1 MLHIHGE
8 WNGMAGHSLEPMFNP
23 RGVAVFGASERPG
36 AVGTMVLANL
46 RAAGFA
52 GAIVP
57 VNPKHPMVQGLAC
70 VPDLSHLDQPL
81 DLAVIATP
89 ASAVPDILHQCG
101 MAGLKAAVILSAG
114 FGEGGE
120 TDRSTGKRL
129 MQESLEIAQRFG
141 LRLMGPNCLGL
152 MRPSIGLNA
161 TFSHNQALPGK
172 LALVSQSGALV
183 TAVLDWAQSRGV
195 GFSAIAS
202 TGDAADL
209 DFGDLLD
216 YLALDPQTTGILL
229 YIEGIKDARHFLS
242 GLRAAARMKPVIV
255 LKSARHAAGSKAA
268 ATHTGALIGNDDA
281 FDAALT
287 RAGVVRVERITQWFS
302 AAQILASGLKL
313 RGDQLLILT
322 NGGGP
327 GVMATDRAADL
338 QVPLADLSPET
349 LAALDQVLPPTW
361 SHGNP
366 MDIIGDA
373 TAERYAAA
381 LRLALADARVDMVIV
396 MLTPQAM
403 TDPTACANAVI
414 EVVRGQARPAKPV
427 LACWM
432 GEVLVS
438 EARALFDAAN
448 IPQFRSPET
457 AVEALSYLIAYRR
470 NQQALL
476 QTPGPLTLDAPA
488 DVAGA
493 RMILAAAR
501 KAGRNVL
508 TTRESKAI
516 LSAFHIPT
524 TATILA
530 RDADEAML
538 AAETLGFP
546 IALKISAPSLTHKTD
561 VGGVRLNVR
570 SVQTTRQQ
578 AQDMLDSVR
587 AKHPEAEI
595 EGITIERM
603 AEVGHARELLLGVT
617 RDPVFGPI
625 IAFGSGGVAVEVMRD
640 RALALPPLNGLLI
653 DRLIDQTRAAR
664 MLGAF
669 RGAPAVD
676 LEALNRI
683 LMRVSE
689 LVCELPEVA
698 AIDINPLLAGEQAVV
713 AVDAR
718 IELTPHMPLLEPYA
732 HLAIH
737 PYPAQC
743 AQDILLSDGRRIH
756 VRPIRPEDADI
767 EQRFVRGLSEQTRY
781 LRFMRM
787 LNELT
792 PDMLVRFTQIDY
804 DREMAFIALYQPPAG
819 QGDAAEIEVGVTRY
833 SLEPD
838 GESAEFALVVAD
850 DWHSNGVGSQL
861 LEILIEYARQR
872 GVRVLFGEVLLQNTP
887 MRQLAQRMGFTEQV
901 LASDQD
907 MVRISRNLS

>member
-1 MLHIHGE
+1 
-8 WNGMAGHSLEPMFNP
+8 MAGHILQPMFNP
-23 RGVAVFGASERPG
+23 RGVAIFGASERKG
-36 AVGTMVLANL
+36 AVGTMVLSNL
-46 RAAGFA
+46 VEAGFQ

-57 VNPKHPMVQGLAC
+57 VNPKYAEVQGLPC
-70 VPDLSHLDQPL
+70 VPDLLHLDQPV

-89 ASAVPDILHQCG
+89 SVSVPGILRQCG
-101 MAGLKAAVILSAG
+101 MAGVKSAVILSAG

-120 TDRSTGKRL
+120 ADRSEGKRL
-129 MQESLEIAQRFG
+129 MRESLELAQQFG
-141 LRLMGPNCLGL
+141 MRLMGPNCLGL
-152 MRPSIGLNA
+152 MRPGIGLNA

-216 YLALDPQTTGILL
+216 YLALDTETTGILL
-229 YIEGIKDARHFLS
+229 YIEGVKDARHFLS

-255 LKSARHAAGSKAA
+255 LKSARQVAGSKAA
-268 ATHTGALIGNDDA
+268 ATHTGALIGADDV

-302 AAQILASGLKL
+302 AAQILASGLTL
-313 RGDQLLILT
+313 RGEQLLILT

-338 QVPLADLSPET
+338 DVPLAKLSDET
-349 LAALDQVLPPTW
+349 VAALNAALPATW

-373 TAERYAAA
+373 TAERYDTA
-381 LRLALADARVDMVIV
+381 LRLSLADPGVDMIIV

-403 TDPTACANAVI
+403 TDPTACAQAVI
-414 EVVRGQARPAKPV
+414 EVVKSQTGYKKPV

-432 GEVLVS
+432 GEGLVS
-438 EARALFDAAN
+438 EARDLFDAAG

-457 AVEALSYLIAYRR
+457 AVEALSYLLAHRR
-470 NQQALL
+470 NQQVLM
-476 QTPGPLTLDAPA
+476 QTPGPAVTEKYP

-501 KAGRNVL
+501 SAGRKVL

-516 LSAFHIPT
+516 LNAFHIPT
-524 TATILA
+524 TQTILA
-530 RDADEAML
+530 RSADEAML
-538 AAETLGFP
+538 AAESLGFP
-546 IALKISAPSLTHKTD
+546 VALKISAPTLTHKTD

-578 AQDMLDSVR
+578 AQEMLDRVR
-587 AKHPEAEI
+587 AQHPEAEI
-595 EGITIERM
+595 EGITVESM

-617 RDPVFGPI
+617 RDPVFGPV
-625 IAFGSGGVAVEVMRD
+625 IAFGMGGIAVEVLRD

-653 DRLIDQTRAAR
+653 DRLIARTHAAR
-664 MLGAF
+664 MLEPF
-669 RGAPAVD
+669 RDAPAVD
-676 LEALNRI
+676 RKALDQI

-698 AIDINPLLAGEQAVV
+698 GLDINPLLAGELSVV

-718 IELTPHMPLLEPYA
+718 IELTDRMPIQDAYA

-737 PYPAQC
+737 PYPASFQKDVVLENG
-743 AQDILLSDGRRIH
+743 QIIK
-756 VRPIRPEDADI
+756 VRPIRPEDAEI
-767 EQRFVRGLSEQTRY
+767 EQRFVRGLSEETRY
-781 LRFMRM
+781 FRFMRM
-787 LNELT
+787 LNELS
-792 PDMLVRFTQIDY
+792 PEMLVRFTQIDY
-804 DREMAFIALYQPPAG
+804 DREMAFIALFTPQDG
-819 QGDAAEIEVGVTRY
+819 EEIEVGVTRY

-850 DWHSNGVGSQL
+850 EWHGHGVGSHL
-861 LEILIEYARQR
+861 LEMLIDYARQR
-872 GVRVLFGEVLLQNTP
+872 GVRQLFGEVLLQNVP
-887 MRQLAQRMGFTEQV
+887 MRQLAARTGFSEQV
-901 LASDQD
+901 LESDED
-907 MVRISRNLS
+907 TVRISRRL

>member
-1 MLHIHGE
+1 MTGHI
-8 WNGMAGHSLEPMFNP
+8 LEPMFNP
-23 RGVAVFGASERPG
+23 RGVAVFGASERLG

-57 VNPKHPMVQGLAC
+57 VNPKHATVQGVAC
-70 VPDLSHLDQPL
+70 VPDLSHLDQPV
-81 DLAVIATP
+81 DLAVIVTP
-89 ASAVPDILHQCG
+89 AAAVPGILRQCG
-101 MAGLKAAVILSAG
+101 LAGLKAAVILSAG

-120 TDRSTGKRL
+120 EDRSTGKRL
-129 MQESLEIAQRFG
+129 MRESLEIAQRFG
-141 LRLMGPNCLGL
+141 MRLMGPNCLGL
-152 MRPSIGLNA
+152 MRPGIGLNA
-161 TFSHNQALPGK
+161 TFSHNQALPGT

-183 TAVLDWAQSRGV
+183 TAVLDWAQSRGL

-268 ATHTGALIGNDDA
+268 ATHTGALIGSDDV

-313 RGDQLLILT
+313 RGDRLLILT

-338 QVPLADLSPET
+338 NVPLANLSFET
-349 LAALDQVLPPTW
+349 LNALNQVLPATW
-361 SHGNP
+361 SQSNP

-373 TAERYAAA
+373 TAERYAAS
-381 LRLALADARVDMVIV
+381 LRIVLTDPGVDMVIV

-403 TDPTACANAVI
+403 TDPTACAQAII
-414 EVVRGQARPAKPV
+414 EVVQAQDAPRKPV

-432 GEVLVS
+432 GEALVTA
-438 EARALFDAAN
+438 ARDRFDAAG

-470 NQQALL
+470 NQQVLL
-476 QTPGPLTLDAPA
+476 QTPGPLTEEVPSDI
-488 DVAGA
+488 DGA

-501 KAGRNVL
+501 KAGRKVL

-516 LSAFHIPT
+516 LNAFHIPT
-524 TATILA
+524 TPPILA

-546 IALKISAPSLTHKTD
+546 VALKISAPTLTHKTD

-578 AQDMLDSVR
+578 VQEMLDTVR

-595 EGITIERM
+595 EGVTIERM

-653 DRLIDQTRAAR
+653 DRLIAQTRAAQL
-664 MLGAF
+664 LGEF

-676 LEALNRI
+676 KRQLEQI

-689 LVCELPEVA
+689 LVCELPEIA
-698 AIDINPLLAGEQAVV
+698 AIDINPLLAGELAVV

-718 IELTPHMPLLEPYA
+718 IELTERMPILEPYA

-737 PYPAQC
+737 PYPAQFTR
-743 AQDILLSDGRRIH
+743 QIVLSDGRSIR

-792 PDMLVRFTQIDY
+792 PEMLVRFTQIDY
-804 DREMAFIALYQPPAG
+804 DREMAFIALYTPAEG
-819 QGDAAEIEVGVTRY
+819 EEIEVGVTRY

-838 GESAEFALVVAD
+838 GETAEFALVVAD
-850 DWHSNGVGSQL
+850 AWHGNGVGSQL
-861 LEILIEYARQR
+861 LEILIDYARQR
-872 GVRVLFGEVLLQNTP
+872 GVRVLFGEVLLQNAP
-887 MRQLAQRMGFTEQV
+887 MRQLAQRMGFQEQ
-901 LASDQD
+901 LLESDED
-907 MVRISRNLS
+907 MVRISRHL

>member
-1 MLHIHGE
+1 M
-8 WNGMAGHSLEPMFNP
+8 
-23 RGVAVFGASERPG
+23 
-36 AVGTMVLANL
+36 
-46 RAAGFA
+46 
-52 GAIVP
+52 
-57 VNPKHPMVQGLAC
+57 
-70 VPDLSHLDQPL
+70 
-81 DLAVIATP
+81 
-89 ASAVPDILHQCG
+89 
-101 MAGLKAAVILSAG
+101 
-114 FGEGGE
+114 
-120 TDRSTGKRL
+120 GKRL
-129 MQESLEIAQRFG
+129 MRESLEIAQRFG
-141 LRLMGPNCLGL
+141 MRLMGPNCLGL
-152 MRPSIGLNA
+152 MRPGIGLNA
-161 TFSHNQALPGK
+161 TFSHNQALPGT

-183 TAVLDWAQSRGV
+183 TAVLDWAQSRGI

-216 YLALDPQTTGILL
+216 YLALDSQTTGILL

-255 LKSARHAAGSKAA
+255 LKSARHAAGSRAA
-268 ATHTGALIGNDDA
+268 ATHTGALIGSDDV

-313 RGDQLLILT
+313 HGDRLLILT

-338 QVPLADLSPET
+338 NVPLANLSPET
-349 LAALDQVLPPTW
+349 LHALNQVLPATW
-361 SHGNP
+361 SQSNP
-366 MDIIGDA
+366 VDIIGDA
-373 TAERYAAA
+373 TAERYATSLRIA
-381 LRLALADARVDMVIV
+381 LTDPGVDMVIV

-403 TDPTACANAVI
+403 TDPTACATAI
-414 EVVRGQARPAKPV
+414 IDVVQAQDAPRKPV
-427 LACWM
+427 LTCWM
-432 GEVLVS
+432 GEALVTT
-438 EARALFDAAN
+438 ARDQFDAAGV
-448 IPQFRSPET
+448 PQFRSPET

-470 NQQALL
+470 NQQVLL
-476 QTPGPLTLDAPA
+476 QTPGPLTEEIPS
-488 DVAGA
+488 DVDGA

-501 KAGRNVL
+501 KVGRKVL

-516 LSAFHIPT
+516 LNAFHIPT
-524 TATILA
+524 TPTILA

-546 IALKISAPSLTHKTD
+546 VALKISAPTLTHKTD

-578 AQDMLDSVR
+578 VQEMLDTVR

-595 EGITIERM
+595 EGVTVERM

-653 DRLIDQTRAAR
+653 DRLIAQTRAAQL
-664 MLGAF
+664 LGEF

-676 LEALNRI
+676 KRQLEQI

-689 LVCELPEVA
+689 LVCELPEIA
-698 AIDINPLLAGEQAVV
+698 AIDINPLLAGELAVV

-718 IELTPHMPLLEPYA
+718 IELTERMPILEPYA

-737 PYPAQC
+737 PYPAQFTR
-743 AQDILLSDGRRIH
+743 QIVLSDGRSIR

-792 PDMLVRFTQIDY
+792 PEMLVRFTQIDY
-804 DREMAFIALYQPPAG
+804 DREMAFTALYTPAEG
-819 QGDAAEIEVGVTRY
+819 EEIEVGVTRY

-838 GESAEFALVVAD
+838 
-850 DWHSNGVGSQL
+850 
-861 LEILIEYARQR
+861 
-872 GVRVLFGEVLLQNTP
+872 
-887 MRQLAQRMGFTEQV
+887 
-901 LASDQD
+901 
-907 MVRISRNLS
+907 

>member
-1 MLHIHGE
+1 
-8 WNGMAGHSLEPMFNP
+8 MAGHLLEPMFNP
-23 RGVAVFGASERPG
+23 RGVAVFGASERAG
-36 AVGTMVLANL
+36 AVGTMVLENL

-57 VNPKHPMVQGLAC
+57 VNPKHQMVQGFAC
-70 VPDLSHLDQPL
+70 VPDLTHLDQPV

-89 ASAVPDILHQCG
+89 ATAVPGILRQCG
-101 MAGLKAAVILSAG
+101 LAGLKAVVILSAG

-120 TDRSTGKRL
+120 EDRSAGKRL
-129 MQESLEIAQRFG
+129 MRESLEIAQRYG
-141 LRLMGPNCLGL
+141 MRLMGPNCLGI
-152 MRPSIGLNA
+152 MRPAIGLNA
-161 TFSHNQALPGK
+161 TFSHNQAMPGK

-338 QVPLADLSPET
+338 NVPLANLSLET
-349 LAALDQVLPPTW
+349 ITALNQVLPATW
-361 SHGNP
+361 SQSNP

-373 TAERYAAA
+373 TAERYAAS
-381 LRLALADARVDMVIV
+381 LRIALADPQVDMVIV

-403 TDPTACANAVI
+403 TDPTACANAII
-414 EVVRGQARPAKPV
+414 EVVRAQAAPIKPV

-432 GEVLVS
+432 GEALVS
-438 EARALFDAAN
+438 DARGLFDAAN

-470 NQQALL
+470 NQQVLL
-476 QTPGPLTLDAPA
+476 QTPGPLTVDAPA
-488 DVAGA
+488 DIEGA
-493 RMILAAAR
+493 RLILAAAR
-501 KAGRNVL
+501 KAGRKVL

-516 LSAFHIPT
+516 LNAFHIPT
-524 TATILA
+524 TPTILA

-653 DRLIDQTRAAR
+653 DRLIAQTRAAR
-664 MLGAF
+664 MLGEF

-676 LEALNRI
+676 RDALKRI

-698 AIDINPLLAGEQAVV
+698 AIDINPLLAGELAVM

-718 IELTPHMPLLEPYA
+718 IELTERMPLLEPYA

-737 PYPAQC
+737 PYPAQF
-743 AQDILLSDGRRIH
+743 AQNIVLSDGRRIH
-756 VRPIRPEDADI
+756 VRPIRPEDAEI

-804 DREMAFIALYQPPAG
+804 DREMAFIALHQPTAE
-819 QGDAAEIEVGVTRY
+819 QGSGDEIEVGVTRY

-861 LEILIEYARQR
+861 LEILIDYARQR

-887 MRQLAQRMGFTEQV
+887 MRQLAQRMGFTEQI
-901 LASDQD
+901 LETDQD
-907 MVRISRNLS
+907 MVRIARHLS